1 MRSGHDD
8 HFLMKC
14 CNAKSNSLYQV
25 QYVRIQDKF
34 IVQDFVITI
43 YRSKHAGVSY
53 SKGIK
58 PRVHESYQLLRGAI
72 N

>member
-1 MRSGHDD
+1 
-8 HFLMKC
+8 MKTLLFMMFSL
-14 CNAKSNSLYQV
+14 AISPVVSLYQV

-53 SKGIK
+53 SRGIK
-58 PRVHESYQLLRGAI
+58 PQVHESYQLLRGAI